1 MDETRLKPFC
11 PYNIILVA
19 QLKKKVGKNIS
30 ICENHDLGF
39 LGVFLSKGSFQLLEV
54 AS

>member
-1 MDETRLKPFC
+1 MDEIGQKPFC

-19 QLKKKVGKNIS
+19 QSSKKARGNIS
-30 ICENHDLGF
+30 ICESHDLGF
-39 LGVFLSKGSFQLLEV
+39 LGIFLLEGSLQLLEV